1 MTNVQNSPLAEKI
14 PNFGSNIHF
23 YRGNSVKNREISG
36 VSGGEK
42 WHVSKLRVVTSRKSG
57 VFSCVKSMFSRVK
70 MMLHTVCFSCFSQS
84 RKMSIF
90 VKFMSV
96 NVLKKLI
103 FPLIFR
109 SVAEFSPK
117 MSAKHP
123 PKSRILGG
131 SELCVQNQC
140 FRVWKWC
147 CTCMFSKVEILSK
160 ILGFRVW
167 ICEKHEKCKFV
178 QNSRKICKICKFRTF
193 PKNTK
198 NRSFFFNKFFK
209 FTQLGWFF
217 DT

>member
-14 PNFGSNIHF
+14 SNFGSNIHF

-96 NVLKKLI
+96 NVLQKLI

-109 SVAEFSPK
+109 SVTEFSPK

-123 PKSRILGG
+123 RNPEFWGDQNFVYKINVFACENDVARACFQKS
-131 SELCVQNQC
+131 
-140 FRVWKWC
+140 
-147 CTCMFSKVEILSK
+147 
-160 ILGFRVW
+160 
-167 ICEKHEKCKFV
+167 KFC
-178 QNSRKICKICKFRTF
+178 QKY
-193 PKNTK
+193 
-198 NRSFFFNKFFK
+198 
-209 FTQLGWFF
+209 
-217 DT
+217 